1 MRKQIYNMIAN
12 RNPIY
17 YKQTISAFGKIHAV
31 FAPILT
37 RQNLFVVDRMTFI
50 LFCEFL

>member
-1 MRKQIYNMIAN
+1 MIAKPK
-12 RNPIY
+12 PIY
-17 YKQTISAFGKIHAV
+17 YKQTMVQLFEKSQLFV
-31 FAPILT
+31 FAPIPT